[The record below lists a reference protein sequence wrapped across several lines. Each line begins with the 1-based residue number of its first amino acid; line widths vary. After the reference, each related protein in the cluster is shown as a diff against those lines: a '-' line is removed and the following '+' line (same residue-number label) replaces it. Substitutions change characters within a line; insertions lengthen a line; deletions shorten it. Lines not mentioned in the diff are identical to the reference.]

1 MKSLDIKK
9 LYYSIS
15 DVSKIIDEEQYVLR
29 YWETEFEQLRPQKNR
44 AGNRIYGEKD
54 LVVLRVIKYLLRSKR
69 FTIDGAKEALRERSL
84 QEIYADVYGSTHEES
99 LPTVLPIFEQ
109 DQHTAED
116 SETPEQSLLAAP
128 TFVLPTGNEHPH
140 TAPRDRHRELL
151 ELERL
156 RELHTILTRLLHR
169 LAVITLVWLITMT
182 STASAQ
188 TAEEYYALI
197 RKQCASAQT
206 IRVRFATEPTDR
218 SSTQLVMRGTM
229 ILKRDKKFR
238 LEIGSRTIIC
248 NGSTLW
254 NVANNTVVISSYT
267 PNTSSMSP
275 EMLFLDFPVD
285 YAASLAREQDSRYGS
300 TRLLTLTPKN
310 AQNMVG
316 GLERVLIRFKHTSP
330 KDRVV
335 IQSVEAQPQGTSALR
350 IAIQDLQTN
359 LTVQD
364 SVFEFVPPKDMKV
377 IDMR

>member
-1 MKSLDIKK
+1 
-9 LYYSIS
+9 
-15 DVSKIIDEEQYVLR
+15 
-29 YWETEFEQLRPQKNR
+29 
-44 AGNRIYGEKD
+44 
-54 LVVLRVIKYLLRSKR
+54 
-69 FTIDGAKEALRERSL
+69 
-84 QEIYADVYGSTHEES
+84 
-99 LPTVLPIFEQ
+99 
-109 DQHTAED
+109 
-116 SETPEQSLLAAP
+116 
-128 TFVLPTGNEHPH
+128 
-140 TAPRDRHRELL
+140 
-151 ELERL
+151 
-156 RELHTILTRLLHR
+156 
-169 LAVITLVWLITMT
+169 MT

-310 AQNMVG
+310 AQNMGG